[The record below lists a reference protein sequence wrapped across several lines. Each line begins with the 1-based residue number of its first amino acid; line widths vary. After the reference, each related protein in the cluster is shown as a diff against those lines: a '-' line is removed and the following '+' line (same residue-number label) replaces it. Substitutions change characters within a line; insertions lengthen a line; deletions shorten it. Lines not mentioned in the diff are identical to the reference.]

1 MLHRMKLFLRICKK
15 HSQFCWTFENFCVL
29 YELEVKIMKRALSM
43 LLCIA
48 LLLSITGCRNTEEQ
62 TTTTQSNVTVTE
74 STTEP
79 ETVEKATESTTE
91 PTEESTKP
99 KSEEITSGQNADSKE
114 TTTVKSLKPKPTNTT
129 TTTIP
134 QETETGT
141 TNPVQ
146 YATEADE
153 KAIAERLV
161 YYINEYRK
169 EQGAP
174 VAIKLLGLTKYAEYR
189 SRQLISNFAHDTE
202 DERTA
207 ATALKYGEYVD
218 PSLYGMS
225 GEPYYTANAGEAIA
239 KAGYVGTVDEIAKKF
254 ATLTRNSLGH
264 WAYVGDS
271 RYKYIG
277 IGITYESGVWY
288 CDIAVAMENSDNL

>member
-1 MLHRMKLFLRICKK
+1 MKK
-15 HSQFCWTFENFCVL
+15 V
-29 YELEVKIMKRALSM
+29 LSM

-48 LLLSITGCRNTEEQ
+48 LLLSITGCKSIEEEQ
-62 TTTTQSNVTVTE
+62 TTTTDNLPNVTITETIIE
-74 STTEP
+74 STT
-79 ETVEKATESTTE
+79 VEDGTEGITEHIEESTTI
-91 PTEESTKP
+91 
-99 KSEEITSGQNADSKE
+99 KSDEATSVQNADSKE
-114 TTTVKSLKPKPTNTT
+114 TTTVKNSKPTKATT
-129 TTTIP
+129 TTKP
-134 QETETGT
+134 QETETKT

-146 YATEADE
+146 YATKADE

-169 EQGAP
+169 EQGTVIAM
-174 VAIKLLGLTKYAEYR
+174 KLPGLTKYAEYR

-207 ATALKYGEYVD
+207 ATAFKYGEYVD
-218 PSLYGMS
+218 PLQYGMS

-239 KAGYVGTVDEIAKKF
+239 KAGYVGTINEIAKKF
-254 ATLTRNSLGH
+254 ATLTRNSSGH

>member
-1 MLHRMKLFLRICKK
+1 MKI
-15 HSQFCWTFENFCVL
+15 
-29 YELEVKIMKRALSM
+29 ALSM

-62 TTTTQSNVTVTE
+62 TTTTTTQSNVTVTE

-79 ETVEKATESTTE
+79 ETVEKVTESTTE
-91 PTEESTKP
+91 H

-129 TTTIP
+129 TTKP
-134 QETETGT
+134 QETETET
-141 TNPVQ
+141 TTKPVQ
-146 YATEADE
+146 DATKADE

-169 EQGAP
+169 EQGTVTAT
-174 VAIKLLGLTKYAEYR
+174 KLPGLTQYAEYR

-218 PSLYGMS
+218 PSLDGMS

-239 KAGYVGTVDEIAKKF
+239 KAGYVGTADEIAKKF
-254 ATLTRNSLGH
+254 ATLTRNSSGH

-277 IGITYESGVWY
+277 IGITYESGMWY

>member
-1 MLHRMKLFLRICKK
+1 
-15 HSQFCWTFENFCVL
+15 
-29 YELEVKIMKRALSM
+29 MKRALSM
-43 LLCIA
+43 LLCIS

-62 TTTTQSNVTVTE
+62 TTTTTTQSNVTVTE

-79 ETVEKATESTTE
+79 ETVEEATESTTE
-91 PTEESTKP
+91 HTKESTKP
-99 KSEEITSGQNADSKE
+99 KSEEIISGQNADSKE
-114 TTTVKSLKPKPTNTT
+114 TTTVKSSKPKP
-129 TTTIP
+129 
-134 QETETGT
+134 

-146 YATEADE
+146 YATKDEE

-169 EQGAP
+169 EQGTVTAT
-174 VAIKLLGLTKYAEYR
+174 KLPGLTQYAEYR
-189 SRQLISNFAHDTE
+189 SRQLISNFAHDTK
-202 DERTA
+202 DERAA

-218 PSLYGMS
+218 PSEYGMS

-254 ATLTRNSLGH
+254 ATLTRNSSGH
-264 WAYVGDS
+264 WAYVGGS

-277 IGITYESGVWY
+277 IGITYESGMWY
-288 CDIAVAMENSDNL
+288 CDISVAMENSDNL

>member
-1 MLHRMKLFLRICKK
+1 MK
-15 HSQFCWTFENFCVL
+15 T
-29 YELEVKIMKRALSM
+29 ALSM

-48 LLLSITGCRNTEEQ
+48 LLLSITGCRNTEEEQ
-62 TTTTQSNVTVTE
+62 TTTTTTQSNVTVTK

-79 ETVEKATESTTE
+79 ETVEKVTESTTE
-91 PTEESTKP
+91 HTEESTEP

-129 TTTIP
+129 TTTKP
-134 QETETGT
+134 QKTETKT

-146 YATEADE
+146 YATKADE

-161 YYINEYRK
+161 YYMNEYRK
-169 EQGAP
+169 EQGTPIAT
-174 VAIKLLGLTKYAEYR
+174 KLPGLTKYAEYR

-277 IGITYESGVWY
+277 IGITYESGMWY
-288 CDIAVAMENSDNL
+288 CDIAMARENTDNI

>member
-1 MLHRMKLFLRICKK
+1 MKKAISL
-15 HSQFCWTFENFCVL
+15 
-29 YELEVKIMKRALSM
+29 
-43 LLCIA
+43 LLCITI
-48 LLLSITGCRNTEEQ
+48 LLSITGCNYTEEEQ
-62 TTTTQSNVTVTE
+62 TTTTTTQPDVKVTETATESTTVEETE
-74 STTEP
+74 STTEH
-79 ETVEKATESTTE
+79 TEKSTN
-91 PTEESTKP
+91 PR
-99 KSEEITSGQNADSKE
+99 SEETTSVQMADNKE
-114 TTTVKSLKPKPTNTT
+114 TITVKNSKPTNATT
-129 TTTIP
+129 TTKP

-141 TNPVQ
+141 TSPVQ
-146 YATEADE
+146 YATKADE

-169 EQGAP
+169 EQGT
-174 VAIKLLGLTKYAEYR
+174 VIVTKLPGLTQYAEYR

-254 ATLTRNSLGH
+254 ATLTRNSSGH

-277 IGITYESGVWY
+277 IGITYESGMWY

>member
-1 MLHRMKLFLRICKK
+1 MKI
-15 HSQFCWTFENFCVL
+15 
-29 YELEVKIMKRALSM
+29 ALSM

-62 TTTTQSNVTVTE
+62 TTTTTTQSNVTVTE

-79 ETVEKATESTTE
+79 ETVEKVTESTTE
-91 PTEESTKP
+91 HTEESTKP
-99 KSEEITSGQNADSKE
+99 KSEETTSGQKADSKE
-114 TTTVKSLKPKPTNTT
+114 TTTIKNSKPTKATT
-129 TTTIP
+129 TTKS

-141 TNPVQ
+141 TSPVR
-146 YATEADE
+146 YATKADE
-153 KAIAERLV
+153 KAVAERLV

-169 EQGAP
+169 EQGTVIAT
-174 VAIKLLGLTKYAEYR
+174 KLPGLTKYAEYR

-207 ATALKYGEYVD
+207 ATALKYGEYVN

-239 KAGYVGTVDEIAKKF
+239 KAGYVGTIDEIAKKF
-254 ATLTRNSLGH
+254 ATLTRNSSGH

-277 IGITYESGVWY
+277 IGITCESGTWY

>member
-1 MLHRMKLFLRICKK
+1 MKKAISL
-15 HSQFCWTFENFCVL
+15 
-29 YELEVKIMKRALSM
+29 
-43 LLCIA
+43 LLCITI
-48 LLLSITGCRNTEEQ
+48 LLSIIGYNYTEDEQ
-62 TTTTQSNVTVTE
+62 TTTITTQPDVKVTE

-79 ETVEKATESTTE
+79 ETVKEATESATE
-91 PTEESTKP
+91 HTKESTKP

-129 TTTIP
+129 TTKP
-134 QETETGT
+134 QETETET
-141 TNPVQ
+141 TTKPVQ
-146 YATEADE
+146 DATKADE

-169 EQGAP
+169 EQGTP

-239 KAGYVGTVDEIAKKF
+239 KAGYVGTVDDIAQKF
-254 ATLTRNSLGH
+254 ATLTRNSSGH
-264 WAYVGDS
+264 W
-271 RYKYIG
+271 KL
-277 IGITYESGVWY
+277 SGK
-288 CDIAVAMENSDNL
+288 

>member
-1 MLHRMKLFLRICKK
+1 
-15 HSQFCWTFENFCVL
+15 
-29 YELEVKIMKRALSM
+29 MKRALSM

-62 TTTTQSNVTVTE
+62 TTTTTTQPNVTVTE
-74 STTEP
+74 T
-79 ETVEKATESTTE
+79 ATESTTVE
-91 PTEESTKP
+91 ETESTTEHTEKSTNP
-99 KSEEITSGQNADSKE
+99 RSEETTSVQTADSKE
-114 TTTVKSLKPKPTNTT
+114 TITVNNSKPTNATT
-129 TTTIP
+129 TTKP

-141 TNPVQ
+141 TSPVQ
-146 YATEADE
+146 YATKADE

-169 EQGAP
+169 EQGTVIAT
-174 VAIKLLGLTKYAEYR
+174 KLPGLTKYAEYR

-254 ATLTRNSLGH
+254 ATLTRNSSGH

-277 IGITYESGVWY
+277 IGITYESGMWY

>member
-1 MLHRMKLFLRICKK
+1 MK
-15 HSQFCWTFENFCVL
+15 T
-29 YELEVKIMKRALSM
+29 ALSM

-48 LLLSITGCRNTEEQ
+48 LLLSITGCRNTEEEQ
-62 TTTTQSNVTVTE
+62 TITTTTQSNVTVTK

-79 ETVEKATESTTE
+79 ETVEEVTESTTE
-91 PTEESTKP
+91 HTEESTKP
-99 KSEEITSGQNADSKE
+99 KNEEITSGQNADSKE
-114 TTTVKSLKPKPTNTT
+114 TTTVKSSKPKPTNTT
-129 TTTIP
+129 TTTKP
-134 QETETGT
+134 QETETET
-141 TNPVQ
+141 TTKPVQ
-146 YATEADE
+146 YATKADE

-169 EQGAP
+169 EQGTPIAT
-174 VAIKLLGLTKYAEYR
+174 KLPRLTQYAEYR

-254 ATLTRNSLGH
+254 ATLTRNSSGH

-277 IGITYESGVWY
+277 IGITYESGMWY

>member
-1 MLHRMKLFLRICKK
+1 
-15 HSQFCWTFENFCVL
+15 
-29 YELEVKIMKRALSM
+29 MKRVLSM
-43 LLCIA
+43 LLCIS

-62 TTTTQSNVTVTE
+62 TTTTTTQSNVTVTE

-91 PTEESTKP
+91 HTEESTKP
-99 KSEEITSGQNADSKE
+99 KSEETTSCQNADSKE
-114 TTTVKSLKPKPTNTT
+114 TTTVKRLESKPT
-129 TTTIP
+129 TTTIKP
-134 QETETGT
+134 QETETIT
-141 TNPVQ
+141 KPVQ
-146 YATEADE
+146 YATKADE

-169 EQGAP
+169 EQGTVIAT
-174 VAIKLLGLTKYAEYR
+174 KLPGLTKYAEYR

-207 ATALKYGEYVD
+207 ATALKYGEYVN

-254 ATLTRNSLGH
+254 ATLTRNSSGH
-264 WAYVGDS
+264 WAYIGDS

-277 IGITYESGVWY
+277 IGITYKSGMWY

>member
-1 MLHRMKLFLRICKK
+1 MKILLPTCKK
-15 HSQFCWTFENFCVL
+15 HSRFVWTFENFCVL
-29 YELEVKIMKRALSM
+29 YELEVKIMKIALSM

-62 TTTTQSNVTVTE
+62 TTTTTTQSNVTVTE

-79 ETVEKATESTTE
+79 ETVEKVTESTTE
-91 PTEESTKP
+91 HTEESTEP

-129 TTTIP
+129 TTKP
-134 QETETGT
+134 QETETET
-141 TNPVQ
+141 TTKPVQ
-146 YATEADE
+146 DATKADE

-169 EQGAP
+169 EQGTVTAT
-174 VAIKLLGLTKYAEYR
+174 KLPGLTQYAEYR

-218 PSLYGMS
+218 PSLDGMS

-239 KAGYVGTVDEIAKKF
+239 KAGYVGTADEIAKKF
-254 ATLTRNSLGH
+254 ATLTRNSSGH

-271 RYKYIG
+271 RYKHIG

>member
-1 MLHRMKLFLRICKK
+1 
-15 HSQFCWTFENFCVL
+15 
-29 YELEVKIMKRALSM
+29 MKRALSM

-62 TTTTQSNVTVTE
+62 TTTTTTQSNVIVTE

-79 ETVEKATESTTE
+79 ETVEEATESTTE
-91 PTEESTKP
+91 HTEEITKP
-99 KSEEITSGQNADSKE
+99 KSEEITSGQNAHSKE
-114 TTTVKSLKPKPTNTT
+114 TTTVKDSKATIITT
-129 TTTIP
+129 TP
-134 QETETGT
+134 KSQETETKT
-141 TNPVQ
+141 TNPIQ
-146 YATEADE
+146 YATKSDE
-153 KAIAERLV
+153 KAIAERLA

-169 EQGAP
+169 EQETA
-174 VAIKLLGLTKYAEYR
+174 VATKLPGLTQYAEYR

-239 KAGYVGTVDEIAKKF
+239 KAGYVGTADEIAKKF
-254 ATLTRNSLGH
+254 ATLTRNSSGH

-277 IGITYESGVWY
+277 IGITYESGMWY

>member
-1 MLHRMKLFLRICKK
+1 MK
-15 HSQFCWTFENFCVL
+15 T
-29 YELEVKIMKRALSM
+29 ALSM

-48 LLLSITGCRNTEEQ
+48 LLLSITGCRNTEEEQ
-62 TTTTQSNVTVTE
+62 TTTTTTQSNVTVTK

-79 ETVEKATESTTE
+79 ETVEEVTESTTE
-91 PTEESTKP
+91 HTEESTKP
-99 KSEEITSGQNADSKE
+99 KNEEITGGQNADSKE
-114 TTTVKSLKPKPTNTT
+114 TTTVKSSKPKPTNTT
-129 TTTIP
+129 TTKP
-134 QETETGT
+134 QETETET
-141 TNPVQ
+141 TTKPVQ
-146 YATEADE
+146 YATKADE

-169 EQGAP
+169 EQGTPIAT
-174 VAIKLLGLTKYAEYR
+174 KLPRLTQYAEYR

-207 ATALKYGEYVD
+207 ATALKYGEYVA

-254 ATLTRNSLGH
+254 ATLTRNSSGH

-277 IGITYESGVWY
+277 IGITYESGMWY
-288 CDIAVAMENSDNL
+288 CDIAVAMGNSDNL

>member
-1 MLHRMKLFLRICKK
+1 MKKAISL
-15 HSQFCWTFENFCVL
+15 
-29 YELEVKIMKRALSM
+29 
-43 LLCIA
+43 LLCITI
-48 LLLSITGCRNTEEQ
+48 LLSTTGCKNTEEEQ
-62 TTTTQSNVTVTE
+62 TTTTTTQSNVTVTE
-74 STTEP
+74 ITTESTTIE
-79 ETVEKATESTTE
+79 ESTESTTE
-91 PTEESTKP
+91 HTEKSTESIR
-99 KSEEITSGQNADSKE
+99 EETTSVQMADGKE
-114 TTTVKSLKPKPTNTT
+114 TTTVKSSKPKPTNTT
-129 TTTIP
+129 TTTKP
-134 QETETGT
+134 QETETKT

-146 YATEADE
+146 YATKADE
-153 KAIAERLV
+153 KAIAERLA

-169 EQGAP
+169 EQGTP
-174 VAIKLLGLTKYAEYR
+174 VVTKLPGLTQYAEYR

-239 KAGYVGTVDEIAKKF
+239 KAGYVGTIDEIAKKF
-254 ATLTRNSLGH
+254 ATLTRNSSGH
-264 WAYVGDS
+264 WVYVGDS